1 MPGRR
6 RKTTD
11 RVADTDI
18 GVEARGIGNEDAI
31 TARIVMI
38 RIADIGNIT
47 TIGNATAVIVIDP
60 DPDPVVGTTTG
71 AVRIPAL
78 EVGPVGKMRN
88 IRDVDA
94 WRGVIRLRLVG
105 DILSAGEIGMIAIG
119 AIELRYGIHSN

>member
-71 AVRIPAL
+71 AVRIPAR